1 MAEQDPT
8 AERWLPVVGYEGF
21 YEVSS
26 LGRVRSLRN
35 DNKVLTPRLSTN
47 GYVTVGLNLRG
58 RKVKALVHRLVLSAF
73 SRPPFAAEV
82 GNHIDF
88 DKTNNRPGNLE
99 WTSSA
104 GNSAHAK
111 AAGRMNSPTGERHG
125 GSVLTSDEVRQIRSM
140 CDGGFSQYYVA
151 RLFCV
156 SQGHIALIVSR
167 KRWAHVA

>member
-1 MAEQDPT
+1 MASENPT
-8 AERWLPVVGYEGF
+8 AEEWRAVVGYEGF
-21 YEVSS
+21 YEVSD

-35 DNKVLTPRLSTN
+35 GNKVLTPRLSTN

-73 SRPPFAAEV
+73 SRHPLPAEV
-82 GNHIDF
+82 GNHLDF
-88 DKTNNRPGNLE
+88 DKTNNRPVNLE

-111 AAGRMNSPTGERHG
+111 SSGRMNSPIGERHG
-125 GSVLTSDEVRQIRSM
+125 GAVLTSDDVRHIRRL
-140 CDGGFSQYYVA
+140 CAGGASQYSVA

-156 SQGHIALIVSR
+156 SQGHVALIVSR
-167 KRWAHVA
+167 KRWAHVT